1 MPGKYAM
8 IPIGKGL
15 YRINVPRS
23 AITGRYKTERRKSMT
38 PEQYKL
44 MLDMAQTSTPT
55 LEEYQEM
62 QAFDSNV
69 EWRLPQG
76 TISNLLELAL
86 EKIESAAEH
95 FEEEARKAD
104 MADAFFDYA
113 SGYAAGM
120 RAAAAWIKG
129 GWGG

>member
-1 MPGKYAM
+1 M
-8 IPIGKGL
+8 IPLGNGL
-15 YRINVPRS
+15 YRITSPRRS
-23 AITGRYKTERRKSMT
+23 AITGRYKIERRRGMT

-76 TISNLLELAL
+76 TISNLLEMAL
-86 EKIESAAEH
+86 DRIEEL
-95 FEEEARKAD
+95 EEELKRMK
-104 MADAFFDYA
+104 
-113 SGYAAGM
+113 YAALDSISELGSDEVPFN
-120 RAAAAWIKG
+120 G
-129 GWGG
+129 